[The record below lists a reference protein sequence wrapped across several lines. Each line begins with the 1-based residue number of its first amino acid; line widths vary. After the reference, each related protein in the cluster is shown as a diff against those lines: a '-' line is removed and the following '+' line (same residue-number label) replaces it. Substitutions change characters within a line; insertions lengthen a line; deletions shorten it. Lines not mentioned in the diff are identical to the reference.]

1 MKPSADAPTPE
12 ALLAQAQAQFAA
24 GADGD
29 ALATVA
35 AALAL
40 RPDWP
45 PALLLQANAG
55 LRSGA
60 LDAAIGALQKLCHI
74 TPAAAPLLNALAT
87 ALNNRGSRARR
98 AGDEPAALRDFEAAL
113 QHAPSHALAGFNRAL
128 CLLALGRREDAER
141 ALREHIAAH
150 PQDLEAR
157 LELAVLGPESAQRV
171 AAVAPFLSLPDFAQ
185 LPAELRLRAERAGP
199 APERALQPLFELDED
214 ARRRWA
220 WPLGEQ
226 LRLDNHAEAARRVYA
241 ASPPRADTP
250 LRERLAAA
258 LSGPMVYADT
268 AQLQAERARQREALH
283 ALASALRHTPPR
295 GQTLDD
301 LAWSHF
307 ALAYMG
313 EDDVALMRE
322 LGALMQGA
330 AQAVAT
336 QFTEAPPCAHPMRVV
351 LSHSGEAPPCAHPMR
366 FVLPHSGEAP
376 PCAHPTRVVLVGS
389 VFRDCTAGAYFG
401 GWIGWLREAGF
412 EVVLYQLGP
421 HRDVETER
429 MAAAASRFHY
439 VDEHTPLGAI
449 AEQLRAER
457 AGLILYPELGM
468 DSRLSPLA
476 ALTLARRQAMA
487 WGHPVT
493 SGLPSIDAYFSC
505 AEMEPADAAQHYLEP
520 LRLLPGLG
528 VDYRRPPLPPP
539 ASRTELGLPERGPL
553 LLAPQS
559 LFKLHPDNDGLYAEL
574 LQRLPQASLLLFDD
588 RTAWREALTQR
599 LQRAGVDPAR
609 LHWLTTGSRARYLQ
623 INAACDLMLDS
634 RHFSGGNASL
644 DALQAGLPVLTTPG
658 RFMRGRQ
665 TAAMLARLGLRE
677 RLCVEDPAQLADRAV
692 ELIASGEAEA
702 LRRAIPQ
709 QLPALFEADAARRA
723 FVEHIEDL
731 TSREA

>member
-1 MKPSADAPTPE
+1 MRTRRSGAAPRGRGARLSYNAAMKPSADAATPE
-12 ALLAQAQAQFAA
+12 TLLAQAQAQFAA
-24 GADGD
+24 GADSD
-29 ALATVA
+29 ALATAA

-60 LDAAIGALQKLCHI
+60 LDAAIGALQKLCQI
-74 TPAAAPLLNALAT
+74 APAAAPLLNALAT

-113 QHAPSHALAGFNRAL
+113 RHAPSHALAGFNRAL
-128 CLLALGRREDAER
+128 CLSALGRREDAER
-141 ALREHIAAH
+141 ALREHVSAH

-157 LELAVLGPESAQRV
+157 VELALLGPESPQRV

-226 LRLDNHAEAARRVYA
+226 LRLDNHAEAARRAYA
-241 ASPPRADTP
+241 ASPSRTDTP

-258 LSGPMVYADT
+258 LSGPMVYANT
-268 AQLQAERARQREALH
+268 AQLQAERARQHEALH

-313 EDDVALMRE
+313 EDDAALMRE
-322 LGALMQGA
+322 LGALMQSA
-330 AQAVAT
+330 ARAVAPG
-336 QFTEAPPCAHPMRVV
+336 FVEAPACAYPR
-351 LSHSGEAPPCAHPMR
+351 
-366 FVLPHSGEAP
+366 
-376 PCAHPTRVVLVGS
+376 RVVLVGS

-401 GWIGWLREAGF
+401 GWVGWLREAGF

-421 HRDVETER
+421 HRDAETER
-429 MAAAASRFHY
+429 MAAIASRFHY

-449 AEQLRAER
+449 AEQLLAER

-476 ALTLARRQAMA
+476 ALKLARRQATA

-493 SGLPSIDAYFSC
+493 SGLRSLDAYFSC
-505 AEMEPADAAQHYLEP
+505 ADMEPAEAAQHYLEP

-539 ASRTELGLPERGPL
+539 APRAELSLPERGPL

-559 LFKLHPDNDGLYAEL
+559 LFKLHPDNDALYAEL

-588 RTAWREALTQR
+588 RTAWREALTRR
-599 LQRAGVDPAR
+599 LPRAGVDPAR

-665 TAAMLARLGLRE
+665 TAAMLVRLGLQE
-677 RLCVEDPAQLADRAV
+677 RLCVEDPARLADRAV
-692 ELIASGEAEA
+692 ELIASGEAAA
-702 LRRAIPQ
+702 LRRAIP
-709 QLPALFEADAARRA
+709 PRMPELFEAEAARRA

-731 TSREA
+731 TSRGT

>member
-1 MKPSADAPTPE
+1 MKPSANDPTPDT
-12 ALLAQAQAQFAA
+12 LLARAHAEFAA
-24 GADGD
+24 RADAD
-29 ALATVA
+29 ALRTAEQ
-35 AALAL
+35 ALGL
-40 RPDWP
+40 RPGWP
-45 PALLLQANAG
+45 PALLLRANAG
-55 LRSGA
+55 LRLGE
-60 LDAAIGALQKLCHI
+60 LDTAIDALQKLCQI
-74 TPAAAPLLNALAT
+74 THPTAPLLNALAT

-128 CLLALGRREDAER
+128 CLSALGRREDAER
-141 ALREHIAAH
+141 ALREHVSAH

-157 LELAVLGPESAQRV
+157 VELALLGPESPQRV
-171 AAVAPFLSLPDFAQ
+171 AALAALQSRPDFTQ
-185 LPAELRLRAERAGP
+185 LPAELRLRAERAGTAP
-199 APERALQPLFELDED
+199 ARALPPLFELDEE

-226 LRLDNHAEAARRVYA
+226 LRLDNHAEAARRAYA
-241 ASPPRADTP
+241 ASPSRADTP

-283 ALASALRHTPPR
+283 ALAHTLQRTPPR

-307 ALAYMG
+307 TLAYMG
-313 EDDVALMRE
+313 EHDTALMGE
-322 LGALMQGA
+322 LGALMQSA
-330 AQAVAT
+330 ARAVAPGLD
-336 QFTEAPPCAHPMRVV
+336 EAPACAYPM
-351 LSHSGEAPPCAHPMR
+351 
-366 FVLPHSGEAP
+366 
-376 PCAHPTRVVLVGS
+376 RVVLVGS

-401 GWIGWLREAGF
+401 GWIRWLREAGF

-421 HRDVETER
+421 HRDAETER
-429 MAAAASRFHY
+429 MAAIASRFHFI
-439 VDEHTPLGAI
+439 DEDTPLPAI
-449 AEQLRAER
+449 AQRLHAER
-457 AGLILYPELGM
+457 AGLLLYPELGM
-468 DSRLSPLA
+468 DARLYPLA
-476 ALTLARRQAMA
+476 ALQLARRQAMA

-493 SGLPSIDAYFSC
+493 SGLRSLDACFSC

-539 ASRTELGLPERGPL
+539 APRAELGLPERGPL

-559 LFKLHPDNDGLYAEL
+559 LFKLHPDNDALYAEL
-574 LQRLPQASLLLFDD
+574 LQRLPQANLLLFDD

-599 LQRAGVDPAR
+599 LQRAGVDLTR
-609 LHWLTTGSRARYLQ
+609 LHWLATGSRARYLQ

-665 TAAMLARLGLRE
+665 TAAMLGRIGLRE

-692 ELIASGEAEA
+692 ELIASGEAAA
-702 LRRAIPQ
+702 LRRAIP
-709 QLPALFEADAARRA
+709 PRMPELFEAEAARRA
-723 FVEHIEDL
+723 FVEHIQQL
-731 TSREA
+731 TSDGA

>member
-24 GADGD
+24 GADSD
-29 ALATVA
+29 ALATAA

-60 LDAAIGALQKLCHI
+60 LDAAIAALQKLCQI

-87 ALNNRGSRARR
+87 AHNNRGSRARR

-128 CLLALGRREDAER
+128 CLLALDRREDAER
-141 ALREHIAAH
+141 ALREHVSAH

-157 LELAVLGPESAQRV
+157 VELALLGPESPQRV
-171 AAVAPFLSLPDFAQ
+171 AAVAALLSRPDFSQ

-199 APERALQPLFELDED
+199 APVRALLPLFELDEE

-226 LRLDNHAEAARRVYA
+226 LRLDNHAEAARRAYA
-241 ASPPRADTP
+241 ASPSRTDTP

-268 AQLQAERARQREALH
+268 AQLQAERARQHEALH
-283 ALASALRHTPPR
+283 ALAHTLQRTPPR

-313 EDDVALMRE
+313 EDDAALMRE
-322 LGALMQGA
+322 LGALMQSA
-330 AQAVAT
+330 ARAVAPG
-336 QFTEAPPCAHPMRVV
+336 FDEAPACAYPR
-351 LSHSGEAPPCAHPMR
+351 
-366 FVLPHSGEAP
+366 
-376 PCAHPTRVVLVGS
+376 RVVLVGS

-401 GWIGWLREAGF
+401 GWVGWLREAGF

-421 HRDVETER
+421 HRDAETER
-429 MAAAASRFHY
+429 MAAIASRVHY

-476 ALTLARRQAMA
+476 ALKLARRQATA

-493 SGLPSIDAYFSC
+493 SGLRSLDAYFSC
-505 AEMEPADAAQHYLEP
+505 ADMEPAEAAEHYLEP

-539 ASRTELGLPERGPL
+539 APRAELSLPERGPL

-559 LFKLHPDNDGLYAEL
+559 LFKLHPDNDALYAEL
-574 LQRLPQASLLLFDD
+574 LLRLPQARLLLFDD

-609 LHWLTTGSRARYLQ
+609 LHWLATGSRARYLQ

-665 TAAMLARLGLRE
+665 TAAMLVRLGLRE
-677 RLCVEDPAQLADRAV
+677 RLCMEDPARLADRAV
-692 ELIASGEAEA
+692 ELIASGEAAA
-702 LRRAIPQ
+702 LRRAIP
-709 QLPALFEADAARRA
+709 PRMPELFEAEAARRA

-731 TSREA
+731 TSRGT